1 MPAGVSFSLK
11 KKTQTGFGVWFV
23 TCRSFYGKGEV
34 CKGSGDV
41 TEKASGT
48 AEGRELLQVFTL
60 HTEAKAGTRCLWDW
74 RFLLVGLREPQCFFT
89 RTDNGVCA
97 ARMR

>member
-1 MPAGVSFSLK
+1 MPAGVLFSLK

-34 CKGSGDV
+34 RKGSGDV

-48 AEGRELLQVFTL
+48 AEGREPLQVFTL

-74 RFLLVGLREPQCFFT
+74 RFLLVGLREPECFFT

>member
-48 AEGRELLQVFTL
+48 AEGREPLQVFTL
-60 HTEAKAGTRCLWDW
+60 HTKPRQGPAVCGTGGFCWL
-74 RFLLVGLREPQCFFT
+74 G
-89 RTDNGVCA
+89 
-97 ARMR
+97 